1 MNKCAPGK
9 KFTNGSCFTTNDL
22 VKMASHYNKKYTDK
36 IDIIEDKK
44 YLLKELTRR
53 MKQKYNCND
62 DICWIETKF
71 IKSMNDEDILYDTFR
86 PTGPKKQYEW
96 LSTTDIDKVMYQY
109 ESKYPEFKFLGAL
122 PYDFE
127 ELPYFGI
134 QNIDFDKLKDTTYK
148 IGAVINLDEHNMPGS
163 HWVALYANLRK
174 NIVYYFDSFGKKP
187 GKRINI
193 FVRKILNYMYNVKY
207 HTNIKMSEF
216 MSKFHSSNDYDVRYN
231 KIQHQFKNSECGV
244 YSMNFIIRLLGG
256 ETFDDI
262 VNNITDDTTMNNC
275 RKIYFRNY

>member
-9 KFTNGSCFTTNDL
+9 KYSNGSCFTIDSL
-22 VKMASHYNKKYTDK
+22 IKIAKHYNKKHTDK
-36 IDIIEDKK
+36 IDIIQDKK
-44 YLLKELTRR
+44 YLLKELTNR
-53 MKQKYNCND
+53 MKNKYNCND
-62 DICWIETKF
+62 EVCWVDTKLV
-71 IKSMNDEDILYDTFR
+71 KSINDEDILYDTFR
-86 PTGPKKQYEW
+86 PNGPKKQYEW
-96 LSTTDIDKVMYQY
+96 LSTTDIEKVMYQY

-127 ELPYFGI
+127 ELPYYGI
-134 QNIDFDKLKDTTYK
+134 QNIDFNTLQDSTFK

-163 HWVALYANLRK
+163 HWVALFTDLKK

-193 FVRKILNYMYNVKY
+193 FVRKILNHMYNIKY
-207 HTNIKMSEF
+207 HTNISMTEF
-216 MSKFHSSNDYDVRYN
+216 MNKFHSSNDYDVRYN

-244 YSMNFIIRLLGG
+244 YSMNFIIRLLAG

-262 VNNITDDTTMNNC
+262 VNNITDDITMNNC
-275 RKIYFRNY
+275 RKTYFRNV